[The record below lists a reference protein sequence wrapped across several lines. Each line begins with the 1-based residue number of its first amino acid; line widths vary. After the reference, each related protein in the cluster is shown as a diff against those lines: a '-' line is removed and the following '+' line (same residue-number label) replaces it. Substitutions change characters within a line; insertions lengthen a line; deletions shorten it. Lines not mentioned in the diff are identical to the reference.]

1 MYVSLNFVTYTGQV
15 KTSTTTKTKQTNKDK
30 SCKNIQIIC
39 ERDHFLKLHIH
50 IRLDVSD
57 VKESVYLLFNGPFD
71 VCLIRRKHVG
81 ILF

>member
-39 ERDHFLKLHIH
+39 ERDHFLN

-57 VKESVYLLFNGPFD
+57 VKESVYLLFNGPFN

>member
-1 MYVSLNFVTYTGQV
+1 MYVSLNFVTYPGQV

-39 ERDHFLKLHIH
+39 ERDHFLN

-57 VKESVYLLFNGPFD
+57 VKESVYLLFNGPFN